1 MTTSNLARS
10 YRGMTLEQR
19 RAERRAALIRA
30 AIEVY
35 GARGY
40 RQATVKSVCDA
51 AGLTERY
58 FYESYAGSEELLIAS
73 FNAAMHTLFEEITG
87 AAREAGDDRKLRARA
102 MLRAYYSAVQREPRS
117 ARVFLIEIR
126 GVSKE
131 VDAAFD
137 KVLQSIGRAVAEILA
152 PEAAD
157 DGLLQA
163 GVVGAVMHIAL
174 RWIADGYA
182 PALDDVTDTALRL
195 GMVLAG
201 EGG

>member
-1 MTTSNLARS
+1 
-10 YRGMTLEQR
+10 
-19 RAERRAALIRA
+19 
-30 AIEVY
+30 
-35 GARGY
+35 
-40 RQATVKSVCDA
+40 
-51 AGLTERY
+51 
-58 FYESYAGSEELLIAS
+58 
-73 FNAAMHTLFEEITG
+73 
-87 AAREAGDDRKLRARA
+87 
-102 MLRAYYSAVQREPRS
+102 MLRAYFTAVQREPRS
-117 ARVFLIEIR
+117 ARVFLVEIR